1 MLFVIRSIFG
11 LFFCFVLSNMS
22 AMSNPSL
29 PIITS
34 VASLAD
40 FQEILRKN
48 PGVVVLKMSAEWC
61 GPCKRIHREVEQG
74 LAAMPANVQQVLLD
88 IDESIELYSY
98 LKKKRRVNGIPAI
111 LAWNRG
117 NDTEI
122 PDDGVLGGDS
132 AQVVAF
138 FQRTVVKANELL

>member
-1 MLFVIRSIFG
+1 MNNLTDTMTTNQTT
-11 LFFCFVLSNMS
+11 L
-22 AMSNPSL
+22 SL

-40 FQEILRKN
+40 FQTILRQN
-48 PGVVVLKMSAEWC
+48 PGVVVLKMGAEWC

-74 LAAMPANVQQVLLD
+74 FAAMPANVQKVVLD

-111 LAWNRG
+111 LSWNRG
-117 NDTEI
+117 NDTDV
-122 PDDGVLGGDS
+122 PDDGVLGGDGP
-132 AQVVAF
+132 QVVAF
-138 FQRTVVKANELL
+138 FQRVLDTANASSTSPAFSQKG

>member
-1 MLFVIRSIFG
+1 MVFVQF
-11 LFFCFVLSNMS
+11 LDCFVLSNMS
-22 AMSNPSL
+22 TMSAMSNPL

-40 FQEILRKN
+40 FQDILRKN

-74 LAAMPANVQQVLLD
+74 LASMPANVQQVLLD

-138 FQRTVVKANELL
+138 FQRTVVKANSFEML

>member
-1 MLFVIRSIFG
+1 
-11 LFFCFVLSNMS
+11 
-22 AMSNPSL
+22 MSNSL

-34 VASLAD
+34 VDSLTD

-48 PGVVVLKMSAEWC
+48 VGVVILKMGAEWC
-61 GPCKRIHREVEQG
+61 GPCKRIHTEVEDG
-74 LAAMPANVQQVLLD
+74 FAAMPENVQKIVLD

-111 LAWNRG
+111 LAWYRG
-117 NDTEI
+117 NDTDI

-132 AQVVAF
+132 TQVVAF
-138 FQRTVVKANELL
+138 FQRINLAASKL

>member
-1 MLFVIRSIFG
+1 
-11 LFFCFVLSNMS
+11 MS
-22 AMSNPSL
+22 TTTLLANQPL

-34 VASLAD
+34 IASLAD
-40 FQEILRKN
+40 FQTILRQN
-48 PGVVVLKMSAEWC
+48 PGVVVLKMGAEWC

-74 LAAMPANVQQVLLD
+74 FAAMPANVQKVVLD

-111 LAWNRG
+111 LAWNSG
-117 NDTEI
+117 NDTDV

-132 AQVVAF
+132 AQVIAF
-138 FQRTVVKANELL
+138 FQRIIITANGLNNAK